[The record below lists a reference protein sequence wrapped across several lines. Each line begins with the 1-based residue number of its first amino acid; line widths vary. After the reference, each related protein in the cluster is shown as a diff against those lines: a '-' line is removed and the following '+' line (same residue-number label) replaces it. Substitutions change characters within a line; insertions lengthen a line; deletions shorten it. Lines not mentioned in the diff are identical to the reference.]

1 MLRLT
6 CLWIRR
12 QTLSCGLA
20 WQRLAWRSRSGGSRS
35 AGRASKKRNSPW
47 EVGLNP
53 IRALAFLA
61 AAISA
66 IAQSDTPATSAAADS
81 SGPAILSR
89 GEAPA
94 AMSIP
99 EISFRPFVEFGGVY
113 DTGLTGVAINSNG
126 QLGASVSPGIVLDGG
141 VSGTH
146 SWKHTKL
153 GLDYHGSVYHY
164 TKTTYYDGADQS
176 LRLGITHEFTHHLKL
191 ALRES
196 AGLFSRNYGLPALS
210 PTTLYDS
217 SASYIPSS
225 DFYDNRTIYASS
237 QADLTI
243 QKTSRLSFT
252 FGGDFFLNRR
262 RSTAL
267 YGMTGAGAR
276 SDMQYRL
283 SRRTTIGA
291 GYTYTHYAYHGV
303 FSGTDLHGVVAT
315 YGIRLTKTLEFSGY
329 GGFMREETKFEQ
341 SVPIDPAIAALI
353 GTSAGA
359 VIVHN
364 IEYVPNVSARL
375 SQTFSRGVLY
385 LSGGH
390 TVTPGNGLFLTSEA
404 TTVSAGYTYT
414 GRRHWSFGTQAAY
427 DRAKS
432 IGNVLGSYGD
442 VGGTLSA
449 SRQLVHAMHAVLSF
463 SARQYQSPSFTL
475 YNRMIYT
482 VRLGIGFTPGDIPLR
497 MW

>member
-1 MLRLT
+1 
-6 CLWIRR
+6 
-12 QTLSCGLA
+12 
-20 WQRLAWRSRSGGSRS
+20 
-35 AGRASKKRNSPW
+35 
-47 EVGLNP
+47 
-53 IRALAFLA
+53 LAFLA

-81 SGPAILSR
+81 RGPAILSR

-99 EISFRPFVEFGGVY
+99 EISFRPFVEFAGVY

-126 QLGASVSPGIVLDGG
+126 QLGTSVSPGIVLTGG
-141 VSGTH
+141 VSGAH
-146 SWKHTKL
+146 SWKHTKV
-153 GLDYHGSVYHY
+153 GVDYHGSVYDY

-176 LRLGITHEFTHHLKL
+176 LMVGLQHQFTHHVAL

-196 AGLFSRNYGLPALS
+196 AGMFSRSYGLPALS
-210 PTTLYDS
+210 QTAPFDS
-217 SASYIPSS
+217 SASFIPAS

-252 FGGDFFLNRR
+252 LGGDFFLNRR

-267 YGMTGAGAR
+267 YGATGAGAR
-276 SDMQYRL
+276 SDVQYRL
-283 SRRTTIGA
+283 SRRATIGA

-303 FSGTDLHGVVAT
+303 FSGTDLHGVIAT

-353 GTSAGA
+353 GMSAGA
-359 VIVHN
+359 VIVHS
-364 IEYVPNVSARL
+364 IDYVPNVMGRL
-375 SQTFSRGVLY
+375 SQTFSRGVFS

-404 TTVSAGYTYT
+404 TLASAGYTYT
-414 GRRHWSFGTQAAY
+414 GRRHWSFGAQAAY
-427 DRAKS
+427 DHAKS

-442 VGGTLSA
+442 VSGTLSA

-463 SARQYQSPSFTL
+463 SARQYQSSSFTL
-475 YNRMIYT
+475 YNRLIYS